1 MNYVVQRL
9 LTFPLILLGVSVLV
23 FFSIRLIPGD
33 AITAMLGT
41 EAGLLTPAQRAALA
55 SYFGIDQPVMT
66 QYLRWLTGLFRGDLG
81 ISVTY
86 GKPVLGVILE
96 RFPLT
101 LELAL
106 LSMLI
111 ALCVGIPLGVLAATR
126 NERPSDLVVRILA
139 MLGQS
144 TPNFV
149 VGLLIIYV
157 LSVYFG
163 MVPTMGVFT
172 PLTVDPLA
180 NLGQLIFPA
189 ITLGFAFAASVTRI
203 SRSAMLDVLS
213 DDYIRTA
220 RSKGASARRVV
231 WRHALPNALIP
242 VVTLSGVEFGY
253 LLGGAVIVEQIFAL
267 PGIGRLV
274 LEAISQRDY
283 ALVEACV
290 LFIAFNFLVVN
301 LIVDLTYAGL
311 FGLRNIPAEHIQ
323 PFLLGEA
330 PRLLF
335 PFARNI
341 LSDITREGGFPPVLM
356 QPIDFLALWQSR
368 RPQAANA

>member
-1 MNYVVQRL
+1 MNYVAQRL
-9 LTFPLILLGVSVLV
+9 LTFPLILLGVSLVV

-41 EAGLLTPAQRAALA
+41 EAGLLTPAQRESLAA
-55 SYFGIDQPVMT
+55 YFGIDQPIYV
-66 QYLRWLTGLFRGDLG
+66 QYGRWFMGLLQGDLG

-86 GKPVLGVILE
+86 GKPVLAVILE

-106 LSMLI
+106 LSMVV
-111 ALCVGIPLGVLAATR
+111 ALCIGIPAGVLAATR
-126 NERPSDLVVRILA
+126 NERPADLGIRVLA

-149 VGLLIIYV
+149 VGLVAIYI

-163 MVPTMGVFT
+163 MLPPMGVFT
-172 PLTVDPLA
+172 PFQVNPLA
-180 NLGQLIFPA
+180 NLSQLILPA
-189 ITLGFAFAASVTRI
+189 VTLGFAFAASVTRI

-213 DDYIRTA
+213 DDYVRTA
-220 RSKGASARRVV
+220 RSKGASARSVI

-267 PGIGRLV
+267 PGLGRLV
-274 LEAISQRDY
+274 LDAISHRDY
-283 ALVEACV
+283 ALVQGCV
-290 LFIAFNFLVVN
+290 LFIAFNFLLVN
-301 LIVDLTYAGL
+301 LLVDLAYVAL
-311 FGLRNIPAEHIQ
+311 DPRIR
-323 PFLLGEA
+323 LGG
-330 PRLLF
+330 R
-335 PFARNI
+335 
-341 LSDITREGGFPPVLM
+341 
-356 QPIDFLALWQSR
+356 
-368 RPQAANA
+368 

>member
-23 FFSIRLIPGD
+23 FISIRLVPGD

-55 SYFGIDQPVMT
+55 AYFGIDQPVWA
-66 QYLRWLTGLFRGDLG
+66 QYLRWLTGLFQGDLG
-81 ISVTY
+81 ISSIY
-86 GKPVLGVILE
+86 GKPVLTVILE

-101 LELAL
+101 LQLAL
-106 LSMLI
+106 MSMVI
-111 ALCVGIPLGVLAATR
+111 ALSIGVPLGVFAATR
-126 NERPSDLVVRILA
+126 NEKPSDLVVRILA

-144 TPNFV
+144 TPSFV
-149 VGLLIIYV
+149 IGVLIIYV
-157 LSVYFG
+157 LSVFFG
-163 MVPTMGVFT
+163 VVPAMGTFT

-180 NLGQLIFPA
+180 SIGQLIFPA
-189 ITLGFAFAASVTRI
+189 VTLGFAFAASVTRI

-220 RSKGASARRVV
+220 RSKGASQRSVV

-267 PGIGRLV
+267 PGLGRLV
-274 LEAISQRDY
+274 LDAITQRDY
-283 ALVEACV
+283 ALVQGTV
-290 LFIAFNFLVVN
+290 LFIAFNFLLVN
-301 LIVDLTYAGL
+301 LLVDLAYVAL
-311 FGLRNIPAEHIQ
+311 D
-323 PFLLGEA
+323 
-330 PRLLF
+330 PRI
-335 PFARNI
+335 RI
-341 LSDITREGGFPPVLM
+341 GG
-356 QPIDFLALWQSR
+356 R
-368 RPQAANA
+368 

>member
-1 MNYVVQRL
+1 MNYVTQRL

-41 EAGLLTPAQRAALA
+41 EAGLLTPAQRASLA
-55 SYFGIDQPVMT
+55 NYFGIDQPVWT
-66 QYLRWLTGLFRGDLG
+66 QYARWLGGLFHGDLG

-106 LSMLI
+106 LSVII
-111 ALCVGIPLGVLAATR
+111 ALAVGIPAGVYAATHNERASDLGVRLF
-126 NERPSDLVVRILA
+126 A

-144 TPNFV
+144 TPSFV
-149 VGLLIIYV
+149 FGLLIIYV
-157 LSVYFG
+157 MSVYFG
-163 MVPTMGVFT
+163 VIPALGTFT
-172 PLTVDPLA
+172 PIWVDPLA
-180 NLGQLIFPA
+180 NLSQLIFPA

-213 DDYIRTA
+213 DDYVRTA
-220 RSKGASARRVV
+220 RSKGVKARRVI
-231 WRHALPNALIP
+231 WHHALPNALIP

-253 LLGGAVIVEQIFAL
+253 LLGGAVIVEQIYAL

-274 LEAISQRDY
+274 LDAITQRDY
-283 ALVEACV
+283 ALVEGAV
-290 LFIAFNFLVVN
+290 LFIAFNFLIVN
-301 LIVDLTYAGL
+301 LLVDLCYVAL
-311 FGLRNIPAEHIQ
+311 DPRIR
-323 PFLLGEA
+323 LGG
-330 PRLLF
+330 R
-335 PFARNI
+335 
-341 LSDITREGGFPPVLM
+341 
-356 QPIDFLALWQSR
+356 
-368 RPQAANA
+368 